1 MSKPNHAFQTALERR
16 AVGAGLGPRPAGL
29 GPRPASHV
37 HWTRVVARSK
47 SPIGHV
53 VHGTPPPSWR
63 TVVRRS
69 DTKS

>member
-16 AVGAGLGPRPAGL
+16 AVGAGL